1 MKTLPS
7 RRHAVLMYSLFMC
20 SSLAVSAPA
29 VPSVMLL
36 FDPAGRAD
44 NGINQSASDGL
55 DRVVRD
61 SDSGIAFASNA
72 VTGPDDA
79 LAQIREAA
87 KSNTV
92 VIAVG
97 GVSVTALTKT
107 AKEFPNVKFI
117 GVDSLPSGLN
127 TAGLRFRE
135 HEGGFLAGAL
145 AGKVTSTQI
154 VAVVGAGNDPVT
166 LKYRAGFI
174 AGVKFVCG
182 KCTVL
187 SANVTKPND
196 MFGANTLTKGLF
208 AKGADIVLAAAGSS
222 SRGVVT
228 AATTV
233 ECLNVKTL
241 PKGVTFK
248 SDVFKSISRSSD
260 YKSTCK
266 GDTRPVF
273 AIGTESNMNRYGDTD
288 IDPSTLNHT
297 LTSVIKRADNAVYAI
312 LDDITKGRPWRPGER
327 GFALQNDGIELSI
340 DKTNRSLITPQMEKD
355 LTKIQKLITDGVI
368 KVPVQ

>member
-1 MKTLPS
+1 MNLPLAS
-7 RRHAVLMYSLFMC
+7 RRAVLSFSLVL
-20 SSLAVSAPA
+20 SVSLAVSAPT

-44 NGINQSASDGL
+44 NAINQSASDGL

-61 SDSGIAFASNA
+61 SGIAFGSNA
-72 VTGPDDA
+72 VTDSDDA

-97 GVSVTALTKT
+97 SVSVGALTKT
-107 AKEFPNVKFI
+107 AKEFPKVKFI

-145 AGKVTSTQI
+145 AGKASSTQI
-154 VAVVGAGNDPVT
+154 LGVVGAGNDPVT
-166 LKYRAGFI
+166 IKYRAGFI
-174 AGVKFVCG
+174 AGVKFVCA

-187 SANVTKPND
+187 TANVTKPND
-196 MFGANTLTKGLF
+196 MFGATTLTKGLF

-222 SRGVVT
+222 SRGVVS
-228 AATTV
+228 AAITV
-233 ECLNVKTL
+233 ECLNAKTL
-241 PKGVTFK
+241 PKGVTFR
-248 SDVFKSISRSSD
+248 SDIFKAVPRSDD
-260 YKSTCK
+260 YKGTCQ

-288 IDPSTLNHT
+288 VDPTTLNHT

-312 LDDITKGRPWRPGER
+312 LSDIAAGRPWRPGER
-327 GFALQNDGIELSI
+327 GFALQNGGIELSI
-340 DKTNRSLITPQMEKD
+340 EKTNRALISPQMEKD
-355 LTKIQKLITDGVI
+355 LTKIQKLVTDGVI

>member
-7 RRHAVLMYSLFMC
+7 RRRAVLSVSLLLFV
-20 SSLAVSAPA
+20 SLAASAPA

-44 NGINQSASDGL
+44 NAINQSASDGL

-61 SDSGIAFASNA
+61 SGIAFGSNA
-72 VTGPDDA
+72 VVDADDA
-79 LAQIREAA
+79 LTQIRDAA
-87 KSNTV
+87 KANTV
-92 VIAVG
+92 VVAVG
-97 GVSVTALTKT
+97 GISVGALTKI
-107 AKEFPNVKFI
+107 AKEFPKVKFI

-145 AGKVTSTQI
+145 AGKASSTQI
-154 VAVVGAGNDPVT
+154 LGVVGAGNDPVT
-166 LKYRAGFI
+166 IKYRAGFI

-187 SANVTKPND
+187 TANVTKPND
-196 MFGANTLTKGLF
+196 TFGATTITKGLF

-222 SRGVVT
+222 SRGVVS
-228 AATTV
+228 AAGTV
-233 ECLNVKTL
+233 ECLNAKTL

-248 SDVFKSISRSSD
+248 SDMFKAVPRSGA
-260 YKSTCK
+260 YKDTCK

-273 AIGTESNMNRYGDTD
+273 AIGTESNMNRWGDTD
-288 IDPSTLNHT
+288 IDASTLNHT
-297 LTSVIKRADNAVYAI
+297 LTSVVKRADNAVYAI
-312 LDDITKGRPWRPGER
+312 LSDIAAGRPWRPGER
-327 GFALQNDGIELSI
+327 GFALQNGGIELVI
-340 DKTNRSLITPQMEKD
+340 EKTNRALITPQMEKD
-355 LTKIQKLITDGVI
+355 LGKIQKLVTDGVI